1 MTSAISHILVPT
13 DGSALA
19 LKAATK
25 AGDLARAVGARVTVL
40 IVHDDNMIQQQ
51 SWGPGAAM
59 SVEQVRA
66 AIEDGARRKELADAL
81 TALGRQ
87 QTAPR
92 ALQVWGHPAEQVV
105 QCALDDKVD
114 LIVMGSHGRS
124 GFKRVLLGSV
134 SNTVVN
140 HAGCPVL
147 IVR

>member
-1 MTSAISHILVPT
+1 MAAAITHILVPT
-13 DGSALA
+13 DGSAPA
-19 LKAATK
+19 LKAAAY
-25 AGDLARAVGARVTVL
+25 AGDLARSVHARATVL
-40 IVHDDNMIQQQ
+40 MVHDSALIQQL

-66 AIEDGARRKELADAL
+66 AVEDGAKRKELADAV

-87 QTAPR
+87 EMPPR
-92 ALQVWGHPAEQVV
+92 VLQLWGHPAEQVV

-124 GFKRVLLGSV
+124 GLKRVLIGSV
-134 SNTVVN
+134 SNAVLN
-140 HAGCPVL
+140 HASCPVL

>member
-1 MTSAISHILVPT
+1 MATAISHILVPT

-19 LKAATK
+19 LKAAAY
-25 AGDLARAVGARVTVL
+25 AGDLARAVGARITVL
-40 IVHDDNMIQQQ
+40 VVHDDNLIQQM

-66 AIEDGARRKELADAL
+66 AIEDGAKRKELADAL

-87 QTAPR
+87 EVAPH
-92 ALQVWGHPAEQVV
+92 AMQLWGHPAEQVV
-105 QCALDDKVD
+105 QCALDGKVD